1 MAPEDPYVNLPRI
14 LKTGECQ
21 GPACEFYDVQGVS
34 TMDRCGRV
42 LESYPLP
49 RCTFSDRRLDT
60 LDKCPQKI
68 RRQEFVKQER
78 QKRVDTS
85 LGTQLQDFGVEV

>member
-1 MAPEDPYVNLPRI
+1 MYPEDPYVNLPRI

-21 GPACEFYDVQGVS
+21 GPACKFYSVQNVS
-34 TMDRCGRV
+34 TTDHTGRV
-42 LESYPLP
+42 LASYPLT
-49 RCTFSDRRLDT
+49 RCKFSDRRLDT
-60 LDKCPQKI
+60 LDKCPQKV

-85 LGTQLQDFGVEV
+85 LGTQLQDFGGEV